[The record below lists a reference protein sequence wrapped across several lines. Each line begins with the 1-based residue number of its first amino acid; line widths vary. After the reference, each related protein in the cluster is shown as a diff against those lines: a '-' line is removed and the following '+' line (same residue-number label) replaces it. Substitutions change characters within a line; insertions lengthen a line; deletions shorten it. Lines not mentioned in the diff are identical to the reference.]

1 MMSSK
6 DRVGPIIKAF
16 ITVVTLITLTSRFC
30 IIKAAF
36 DHMLRLTRRT
46 CDAIGPAQL
55 TNGLITLHVIDEM
68 LDVNLHDWTPVRDRK
83 MGWRQYTPSS
93 NATTLESK
101 KSVQKITLA
110 RRAVKLT
117 PGAAA
122 RMAIGAYIA
131 KPQPAP
137 VGTIAVRTKV
147 YGGGDL
153 TGASIRRGHG

>member
-6 DRVGPIIKAF
+6 DRVGQIIKAF

-36 DHMLRLTRRT
+36 DHMLRLTRGT

-55 TNGLITLHVIDEM
+55 TNGLITLHVIDKM

-101 KSVQKITLA
+101 KSDAGL
-110 RRAVKLT
+110 L
-117 PGAAA
+117 
-122 RMAIGAYIA
+122 MALRLPP
-131 KPQPAP
+131 KHE
-137 VGTIAVRTKV
+137 R
-147 YGGGDL
+147 
-153 TGASIRRGHG
+153 

>member
-1 MMSSK
+1 MSSK
-6 DRVGPIIKAF
+6 DRVGQIIKAF

-36 DHMLRLTRRT
+36 DHLLRLTRGT

-101 KSVQKITLA
+101 KSEAAWRIRAGALRGGSAASFRGRRIFRITSPC
-110 RRAVKLT
+110 VI
-117 PGAAA
+117 AAMS
-122 RMAIGAYIA
+122 RS
-131 KPQPAP
+131 AP
-137 VGTIAVRTKV
+137 R
-147 YGGGDL
+147 
-153 TGASIRRGHG
+153 